1 MPKQGS
7 NCSCCGNA
15 RKHKRAV
22 WERCLNFRNP
32 SCPPIITNSNN
43 VIASNPA
50 QHSKKIVNSKIIR
63 NGANNTTSRWR
74 RVNWRCF
81 LLQQQTSQYQ
91 TKQVARSTNNSTGR
105 IFRNARVINIKPTAI
120 NKCGS
125 FTKDPTKA
133 NIPEKVISCC
143 PSTSSSNLTWQG
155 IVNLS
160 ANEIDS
166 YIGKELPSCDFYVN
180 NAIGNSGYPSETI
193 ESIQEDAELGTFLS
207 DYL

>member
-1 MPKQGS
+1 M
-7 NCSCCGNA
+7 
-15 RKHKRAV
+15 
-22 WERCLNFRNP
+22 EE
-32 SCPPIITNSNN
+32 
-43 VIASNPA
+43 
-50 QHSKKIVNSKIIR
+50 SKLEM
-63 NGANNTTSRWR
+63 
-74 RVNWRCF
+74 F

-180 NAIGNSGYPSETI
+180 MRLEIVDTLQKPLNLSRKMRNLVHFSPITYKDRLKPCKDY
-193 ESIQEDAELGTFLS
+193 IQ
-207 DYL
+207 